1 MNLNRAVA
9 IRISQL
15 LKEKDLTQYKLEK
28 NSGLL
33 HGTVSNI
40 MAEKNKTVTLTTIFK
55 LAKGFNIH
63 YLEFLKSSLFEDIF
77 KEL

>member
-9 IRISQL
+9 IRIAEL
-15 LKEKDLTQYKLEK
+15 LKDKNITQYKLEK
-28 NSGLL
+28 ESGIL
-33 HGTVSNI
+33 HGTLSNI
-40 MAEKNKTVTLTTIFK
+40 MAEKNKTVTITTIFK

-63 YLEFLKSSLFEDIF
+63 YLDFLNSPLFEDIF